1 MRLATVLTPMSD
13 ENLTLA
19 AQCGVTDVVGR
30 FSGTSLDELL
40 QVRERIESFGMR
52 LATIEG
58 YLPIENLKL
67 GRDDGTELAAM
78 KTLLENMGRA
88 GVKILC
94 YNFMAGTD
102 WVRTRLDA
110 PERGGAKVTAFSLA
124 EVEQAMSLNHQD
136 TAQRHRACLGGSTAA
151 ALLPTLSNHESC
163 SAKAVEPP
171 GQAQWRGDT
180 VRAGDIAHDGITH
193 DGITHDELWRN
204 LERFLRE
211 LVPVAEDAGVTM
223 CMHPDDPPLTE
234 LLDKARIMNSVENFE
249 RLIDL
254 VPSPSNAICFCQGT
268 FAAMGVDI
276 PATIRRLGRHIQ
288 YVHFR
293 DVRGTRDNFVETFHD
308 NGPTDMAAAMRAYRE
323 IGFTG
328 PMRPD
333 HVPQLYGEDDGEPAY
348 TMLGRLFAYGYMRG
362 LMHATELR

>member
-1 MRLATVLTPMSD
+1 MRLATVLTPMSH

-30 FSGTSLDELL
+30 YPGTNLDDLL
-40 QVRERIESFGMR
+40 RMRDQVESYGMR
-52 LATIEG
+52 LATVEG
-58 YLPIENLKL
+58 YLPIEKLKL

-78 KTLLENMGRA
+78 KTLLGNMQQV

-110 PERGGAKVTAFSLA
+110 SERAGAKVTAFDLA
-124 EVEQAMSLNHQD
+124 EVERAMSLNQSRSGPRD
-136 TAQRHRACLGGSTAA
+136 EDQYARVDGSEDITADR
-151 ALLPTLSNHESC
+151 
-163 SAKAVEPP
+163 
-171 GQAQWRGDT
+171 
-180 VRAGDIAHDGITH
+180 
-193 DGITHDELWRN
+193 LWQN

-211 LVPVAEDAGVTM
+211 LVPVAEQAGVVM
-223 CMHPDDPPLTE
+223 CMHPDDPPL
-234 LLDKARIMNSVENFE
+234 LKLQGKARIMNSVENFE
-249 RLIDL
+249 RLVSL
-254 VPSPSNAICFCQGT
+254 VPSPANAICFCQGT
-268 FAAMGVDI
+268 FAAMGCDI
-276 PATIRRLGRHIQ
+276 PASIRRLGRHIQ

-293 DVRGTRDNFVETFHD
+293 DVRGTRESFVETFHD
-308 NGPTDMAAAMRAYRE
+308 NGPTDMAAAMRAYRD

-333 HVPQLYGEDDGEPAY
+333 HVPQLYGEDDGEPGY

-362 LMHATELR
+362 LMHGVRLP